1 MKPNLFLSL
10 LIYSIAFVVAG
21 CVGLAVVIG
30 LVVAL
35 IVWAGSEILKTIRS
49 L

>member
-10 LIYSIAFVVAG
+10 LIYSIAFVVAV
-21 CVGLAVVIG
+21 CFGLAVVIG

-35 IVWAGSEILKTIRS
+35 IVWASIEILKTIRS